1 MFKLQYVYLVIFF
14 ILVNTDLSEAYYD
27 SDDLPIETVFAVGL
41 PVLVIVLLCCF
52 CCCCFCSSSDNDI
65 PTPPEEPPPYYP
77 ENRIAYINVTQSG
90 QNEISYNCETT
101 PQFPQFPQR
110 TSMPKNQNLKTNISA
125 QNGTTLSPT
134 HIPSSLSPLPP
145 IPPPYTE
152 NSKGEWINGTWVRHV

>member
-1 MFKLQYVYLVIFF
+1 MNSYFEEWLFFTKIWWIFGQANISWCYGPKITSKLIQFGPHSF
-14 ILVNTDLSEAYYD
+14 IQK
-27 SDDLPIETVFAVGL
+27 
-41 PVLVIVLLCCF
+41 LLCC
-52 CCCCFCSSSDNDI
+52 CLYCGCCSSSDNVI

-90 QNEISYNCETT
+90 QNQISYSCETT

-125 QNGTTLSPT
+125 QNGTNLSPT